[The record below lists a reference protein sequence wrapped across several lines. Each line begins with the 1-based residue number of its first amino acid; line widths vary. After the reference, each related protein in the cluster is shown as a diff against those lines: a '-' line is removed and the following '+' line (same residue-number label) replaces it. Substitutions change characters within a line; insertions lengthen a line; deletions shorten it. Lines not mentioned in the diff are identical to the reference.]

1 VLVNVGTDEYRLWV
15 AEYEPLSIEMVR
27 ALSAVHC
34 AYSVKFAVWPWAKG
48 KLIAL
53 PPLEAMN
60 HPAKA
65 KPARVGVLGE
75 LIDEPVVV
83 EASAI
88 ALPPCSLVLTV
99 NVLAVH
105 TAYRVT
111 LALIAKVLAADRDVP
126 PHAAPAEGCVVH
138 QPAKV

>member
-1 VLVNVGTDEYRLWV
+1 
-15 AEYEPLSIEMVR
+15 
-27 ALSAVHC
+27 
-34 AYSVKFAVWPWAKG
+34 
-48 KLIAL
+48 
-53 PPLEAMN
+53 MN

-88 ALPPCSLVLTV
+88 ALPPCSSVETV